1 MNRDQD
7 NFFDEEPKAKD
18 SGNAAGQEGYQDDGF
33 SPGVEDDHT
42 HLMTLLSY
50 LQDAVEHASVV
61 PLTGKRL
68 VDTEMCLTIINDIRG
83 NLPLAIQYAEQVV
96 RDREN
101 ILVSAERTAANKLQ
115 SADVRANAA
124 IDDAAQRSQQMLE
137 EAQSRADKI
146 IKDAEIRARAMIDQ
160 NAIKIAAQNEARA
173 IVNEARAEANERKL
187 EASAY
192 GEELLINVEKELQ
205 RAADMVRQRRQSM
218 GSEQ

>member
-7 NFFDEEPKAKD
+7 NFFDEEPKAAD

-101 ILVSAERTAANKLQ
+101 ILVSARRYGQ
-115 SADVRANAA
+115 QAA
-124 IDDAAQRSQQMLE
+124 IGGRAGQRGHRRRGPAQPADA
-137 EAQSRADKI
+137 
-146 IKDAEIRARAMIDQ
+146 
-160 NAIKIAAQNEARA
+160 
-173 IVNEARAEANERKL
+173 
-187 EASAY
+187 
-192 GEELLINVEKELQ
+192 GG
-205 RAADMVRQRRQSM
+205 
-218 GSEQ
+218 GSPEPGG